1 MHIEELLSKVR
12 SEALLTQS
20 EKETR
25 KIFESGKNYIFD
37 FFQPLI
43 QESEENLDLNPDL
56 FKVDVRED
64 WITIY
69 FQHNFIR
76 IFFNPCEI
84 YVEHIMSPFDRLQI
98 QNGKL
103 ISNRFQKELSEELL
117 ELYLDRLFMDLEKD
131 FILNQ

>member
-1 MHIEELLSKVR
+1 MHIEDLLSKVR

-76 IFFNPCEI
+76 FFLKPCEI
-84 YVEHIMSPFDRLQI
+84 YVEHIMSPFDHLQI

>member
-1 MHIEELLSKVR
+1 MHIEDLLSKVR

-20 EKETR
+20 EKENR
-25 KIFESGKNYIFD
+25 KIFELGKNYIFD

-76 IFFNPCEI
+76 ISLKPCEI

-103 ISNRFQKELSEELL
+103 ISKRFQK
-117 ELYLDRLFMDLEKD
+117 
-131 FILNQ
+131 